1 MFKSWNLVFYLLL
14 SIGVCGGYVLPV
26 WGQETTPPA
35 ESVPPA
41 TVTTITAIESEFSSG
56 TLQLRLQTADN
67 RPLAATQSERGNTLT
82 IEIDNARLATD
93 YRRTKPTDGIATITA
108 QNIAPNRVRV
118 EIVGID
124 ALPNVT
130 LGTGQPGLTIAIEP
144 TLEIIV
150 TAEKRPAL
158 ARNVPISITVLPKRT
173 IDDAGINSLE
183 GVAALTPNFSTFP
196 SGGSNFF
203 TFYSVRGL
211 GNSNFLSRDAVGFY
225 VDDVPY
231 DYGTFLDFNLFDLD
245 RAEVLRGP
253 QSTLYG
259 RNSQSGVVN
268 LTTRAPSNK
277 PELTLG
283 GSYGSYNQRAAQ
295 ISYSDAIVP
304 DRLAFRVSGGYQARD
319 GFYNNSTL
327 NRSVGDLSKLTG
339 RGQLRW
345 TPSPDWTVSLQGT
358 ASSNRDGEVGLVPL
372 ADPAF
377 TTRQNFEGFNNV
389 DTNTQA
395 LKVNHTGAGF
405 NATSITTRRFSTQ
418 DFESD
423 LDGTPADN
431 FRRISN
437 YDSTLWS
444 QELRVQSPTSS
455 DKLRWLF
462 GGYFE
467 SRDFNVLKD
476 GLAFNSTGAALF
488 RLTTPG
494 FNRNSAELKQSTYAA
509 FSQVDYQPI
518 RPLTLSAGLRY
529 ETSTTT
535 MNKRSAFVSANNIVQ
550 PTGTPFNNIQTTSS
564 EILPRLAVQYQVNP
578 NLSAYGSITK
588 GYRPGGLN
596 YQASVPTEL
605 RYQPESSWNYEVGL
619 KSSWFDDRLAANLS
633 LFSNSVGNYQVL
645 IPSVPGLSANITNA
659 EVMIQGLE
667 LELRS
672 RPVPG
677 IEVSAGLG
685 YVNGRFKNYTNP
697 ATGQSFNGNRLPY
710 SPDLTYNLAIQ
721 HRSPAGLFARA
732 ELRGSGNYAFQDDNI
747 LKQAPFATVNTRI
760 GYEQENYG
768 VYLFANNLFDTR
780 YLSVAARSGLFGN
793 IGSYGEPATYGIQV
807 RADF

>member
-1 MFKSWNLVFYLLL
+1 V
-14 SIGVCGGYVLPV
+14 
-26 WGQETTPPA
+26 
-35 ESVPPA
+35 
-41 TVTTITAIESEFSSG
+41 
-56 TLQLRLQTADN
+56 
-67 RPLAATQSERGNTLT
+67 
-82 IEIDNARLATD
+82 
-93 YRRTKPTDGIATITA
+93 
-108 QNIAPNRVRV
+108 
-118 EIVGID
+118 
-124 ALPNVT
+124 
-130 LGTGQPGLTIAIEP
+130 
-144 TLEIIV
+144 
-150 TAEKRPAL
+150 
-158 ARNVPISITVLPKRT
+158 RNVPISITVLPQQA
-173 IDDAGINSLE
+173 IEDAGINSLE

-196 SGGSNFF
+196 TGGSNLF
-203 TFYSVRGL
+203 TTYSVRGL

-231 DYGTFLDFNLFDLD
+231 DYGAFIDFNLFDLE

-268 LTTRAPSNK
+268 LTTRPPSNK
-277 PELTLG
+277 PELRVG
-283 GSYGSYNQRAAQ
+283 GSYGNYNQRTAQ
-295 ISYSDAIVP
+295 ISYSDAIVR

-327 NRSVGDLSKLTG
+327 DRSVGGLSKLNG
-339 RGQLRW
+339 RGQLLW

-358 ASSNRDGEVGLVPL
+358 ANTNRDKEVGFVLL
-372 ADPAF
+372 TDPAF

-395 LKVNHTGAGF
+395 LKVTHTGVGF
-405 NATSITTRRFSTQ
+405 NATAITTRRFSTQ

-423 LDGTPADN
+423 LDNTPADN
-431 FRRISN
+431 FRRVST

-444 QELRVQSPTSS
+444 QELRVQSPANG

-467 SRDFNVLKD
+467 SRDFNVLRD
-476 GLAFNSTGAALF
+476 GISFNSTGAALF
-488 RLTTPG
+488 GRTTPG
-494 FNRNSAELKQSTYAA
+494 FNRTSAELNQSTYAA
-509 FSQVDYQPI
+509 FGQVDYQPI
-518 RPLTLSAGLRY
+518 RPLTISAGLRY
-529 ETSTTT
+529 ESSTTK
-535 MNKRSAFVSANNIVQ
+535 MNKRSAFLSADNTIVL
-550 PTGTPFNNIQTTSS
+550 PTGLPFNNIQTTNSD
-564 EILPRLAVQYQVNP
+564 ILPRLAVQYQVDR

-596 YQASVPTEL
+596 YQANVPTEL

-619 KSSWFDDRLAANLS
+619 KSSWMDDRLAANLS

-645 IPSVPGLSANITNA
+645 TPGLPGLGASISNA

-667 LELRS
+667 LEVRS

-677 IEVSAGLG
+677 LEVSAGLG

-697 ATGQSFNGNRLPY
+697 TTGQSFNGNRLPY
-710 SPDLTYNLAIQ
+710 SPDLTYNIAVQ
-721 HRSPAGLFARA
+721 HRSPGGLFARA
-732 ELRGSGNYAFQDDNI
+732 ELRGSGNYSFRDDNI

-760 GYEQENYG
+760 GYEQKDYG
-768 VYLFANNLFDTR
+768 VYLFANNLFDAR
-780 YLSVAARSGLFGN
+780 YLTAASQVPIFGT